1 MAVPIYD
8 GRSKQGPGFMFTE
21 KEFQHIKDL
30 PLYRNGKK
38 DLPENAVVAV
48 GYGLNTYVS
57 QLNGSAILS
66 SNALFVVLLGVP
78 AAPPVDT

>member
-1 MAVPIYD
+1 
-8 GRSKQGPGFMFTE
+8 MFTE
-21 KEFQHIKDL
+21 RDFQRLKEL

-57 QLNGSAILS
+57 QLNGTAILS

-78 AAPPVDT
+78 VAPLVDT